1 MSTITIFYH
10 IAKINNW
17 QLIKNEHEQLLEE
30 IPNSNVIENFLEV
43 DEIDQFEV
51 PTLHKL
57 WEYAKDKP
65 DDHAVAY
72 IHSKG
77 VSKPKD
83 RLTRRWRETLN
94 YWVLY
99 KWENHIVNLETNDVS
114 GIRYYDFEVEGNR
127 LPHYSGNFWF
137 ARCGYIKSLKD
148 PKEYVQIYEPKFSS
162 KKYGPERYGCEFWI
176 GSGQGKMA
184 SIDNQDTAFIKNGNA
199 KMGRG
204 LHSFKYWKRKYG

>member
-99 KWENHIVNLETNDVS
+99 KWENHIVNLETNDV
-114 GIRYYDFEVEGNR
+114 
-127 LPHYSGNFWF
+127 
-137 ARCGYIKSLKD
+137 
-148 PKEYVQIYEPKFSS
+148 
-162 KKYGPERYGCEFWI
+162 
-176 GSGQGKMA
+176 
-184 SIDNQDTAFIKNGNA
+184 
-199 KMGRG
+199 
-204 LHSFKYWKRKYG
+204 

>member
-1 MSTITIFYH
+1 MSDITIFYH

-17 QLIKNEHEQLLEE
+17 QLIKNEHDNLLKE
-30 IPNSNVIENFLEV
+30 IPNCRVIENHLEV
-43 DEIDQFEV
+43 EEIEQFEV

-57 WEYAKDKP
+57 WEYAKTQP
-65 DDHAVAY
+65 NDHVVAY

-83 RLTRRWRETLN
+83 RLTKRWRETLN
-94 YWVLY
+94 FWVLH
-99 KWENHIVNLETNDVS
+99 KWEQHILNLDSYDVS
-114 GIRYYDFEVEGNR
+114 GVRFYNFEIKGYR

-137 ARCGYIKSLKD
+137 ARSGYIKLLKD
-148 PKEYVQIYEPKFSS
+148 PYEFVQNYEPKFSS

-176 GSGQGKMA
+176 GSGQGRMA
-184 SIDNQDTAFIKNGNA
+184 TIDNPDTVFIKNGTA